1 MAHWAHFGGH
11 WWAIPAVSG
20 PLGGQHIYLPKY
32 MTPLGYNNRNLVT
45 FDDYY
50 RMSQKAVRFDRS
62 RHLVRIGYWPGADSW
77 ETIGTL
83 MCPFGHGLY
92 NAADQPT
99 ATDPCNVAYL
109 HYLKKLVDLY
119 GGYKKLNKFMSGD
132 PDIWSGSPKDYMAS
146 GKALISPSA
155 YSYWS
160 ITPFDTF
167 NFGFKGGL
175 QYQLTPLPPTVH
187 GTLAEVANYPATQ
200 QEVVIP
206 TGAKHPAQAFAAM
219 KMISW
224 DYGYLLGPSTNG
236 SPVAKDQEKWLS
248 YMIAGEAAARK
259 RAGLPDN
266 PAADLQGLK
275 MQPMLARLSKA
286 SYPLNPVDVY
296 YQEQL
301 SKYTDRVLYGQMS
314 PQAALAEVQRLVV
327 AQEQRLKGQY
337 GAWNW

>member
-1 MAHWAHFGGH
+1 
-11 WWAIPAVSG
+11 
-20 PLGGQHIYLPKY
+20 
-32 MTPLGYNNRNLVT
+32 
-45 FDDYY
+45 
-50 RMSQKAVRFDRS
+50 MS
-62 RHLVRIGYWPGADSW
+62 
-77 ETIGTL
+77 TL
-83 MCPFGHGLY
+83 MCPLGHGLY
-92 NAADQPT
+92 NAKTDQPT
-99 ATDPCNVAYL
+99 ATDPCNVAWL
-109 HYLKKLVDLY
+109 SYLKKLVDLY

-155 YSYWS
+155 NSYWS

-206 TGAKHPAQAFAAM
+206 PGAKHPAQAFAAM

-236 SPVAKDQEKWLS
+236 SPVAKDQEKWLR

-301 SKYTDRVLYGQMS
+301 SKYTDRVLYAQMS